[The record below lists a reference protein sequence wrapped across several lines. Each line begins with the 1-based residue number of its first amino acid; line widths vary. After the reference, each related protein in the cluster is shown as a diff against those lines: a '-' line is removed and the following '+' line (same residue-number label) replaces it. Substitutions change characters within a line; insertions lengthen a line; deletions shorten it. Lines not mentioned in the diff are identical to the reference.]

1 MKIDKIKKIGKKYK
15 IILDDGTEIKTF
27 DDVIINYNLLYH
39 KNIDDAL
46 LNKIIK
52 DNYYYEVY
60 NKVLNLISK
69 KIRSEKEINE
79 FLDKYEVDKNKI
91 IAKLKSIN
99 LINDKLFAKAYISD
113 KINLSNEGID
123 KIKNDLLK
131 HNIDLNI
138 IEEELAKVDDELI
151 DKKIIKLINKKV
163 KNSKYTGYKLKYKI
177 VNELINLGYDKYKI
191 IEIYDSLDIKSDNLI
206 NKEYDKLYKQLNK
219 KYSGKELEYKI
230 NTKLYNKGYTKEEID
245 SIQKN

>member
-1 MKIDKIKKIGKKYK
+1 MKIDKIKKSGKKYK
-15 IILDDGTEIKTF
+15 IVLEDGTEIKTF

-39 KNIDDAL
+39 KDIDDIL

-52 DNYYYEVY
+52 DNAYYEVY

-79 FLDKYEVDKNKI
+79 FLDKYDVDKNKI
-91 IAKLKSIN
+91 INKLKSIN

-138 IEEELAKVDDELI
+138 ILEELSKVDDELI

-191 IEIYDSLDIKSDNLI
+191 IEIYDNLDIKSDNSI

-230 NTKLYNKGYTKEEID
+230 NTKLYNKGFTKEEID

>member
-1 MKIDKIKKIGKKYK
+1 MKINKIKKQGKKYK
-15 IILDDGTEIKTF
+15 IILEDGSEIKTF
-27 DDVIINYNLLYH
+27 DDIIIKYNLLYH
-39 KNIDDAL
+39 KTIDSIL
-46 LNKIIK
+46 LEKIIK
-52 DNYYYEVY
+52 DNEYYEVY

-79 FLDKYEVDKNKI
+79 FLDKYDVDKNKI
-91 IAKLKSIN
+91 ITKLKSIN

-138 IEEELAKVDDELI
+138 IEEELSKIDEDLI
-151 DKKIIKLINKKV
+151 DKKIIKLINKRT
-163 KNSKYTGYKLKYKI
+163 KNSKYTGIKLKYKI

-191 IEIYDSLDIKSDNLI
+191 IEIYDSLDIKNDNLI
-206 NKEYDKLYKQLNK
+206 VKEYNKLYKQLSK
-219 KYSGKELEYKI
+219 KYSSKELEYKI
-230 NTKLYNKGYTKEEID
+230 NAKLYNKGFTSEEINN
-245 SIQKN
+245 IQKN